1 MKLSKNKKL
10 YLTSSWQR
18 GFSGFNVRNE
28 SRKLCVSTDAYAQYY
43 SCQKMA
49 ASQSWFSVHKV
60 VNVFITGSQMST

>member
-28 SRKLCVSTDAYAQYY
+28 SRKLCVSTAHTHNIILVRKWLRH
-43 SCQKMA
+43 SRG
-49 ASQSWFSVHKV
+49 FL
-60 VNVFITGSQMST
+60 FIKW